1 MQLNKILLIP
11 CLLTAIVFSETL
23 TVPGQYSS
31 IQSAINAS
39 NDQDTI
45 LVSPG
50 FYQENIDF
58 SGKDIVVTSTYIAEQ
73 DSLIIASTIID
84 GNNNGSVVEFDDSE
98 TNAAVLQGFTL
109 QNGDGKY
116 ADPDENGTFYT
127 YGGGIYCKGSSP
139 IIKDLI
145 ITNNTGDEG
154 GGGGIFCYEAS
165 PIITGCL
172 ITNNTTNDVG
182 GGLYIRNESN
192 VMISNTNFVS
202 NEADLGAGCY
212 LRSESVPT
220 LTNVGFISNVAAN
233 SGGAI
238 VLKDNA
244 DAIMNQVIM
253 VDNIAEG
260 LGGGLYVNNADPSLD
275 YVLAF
280 GNISS
285 AGGGIY
291 IRNNSDPIFNHTTIA
306 YNTSGFVGSGVYLRD
321 NSNLTVTNSVFW
333 GNGDEQIYFRDS
345 GDDVSLDISYSLVE
359 DGQSGVDVNNNGFL
373 DWGLGMLQSD
383 PYFCNGEG
391 GLFTLRE
398 NSPCINAGDDG
409 QFIGSFGVGC
419 GPINT
424 GPVWYVGELG
434 NDTSD
439 GSIETPFLTIQR
451 AIDAC
456 VNGDTVRL
464 NPGNYIETFDF
475 NSKDIVFESRAY
487 ELVDPDLIRET
498 VISSGALGGS
508 CLELIGQDAAYVE
521 IKGITFSG
529 GQSQVGG
536 GIYVENSSP
545 KLSGIIVEDN
555 TAEVGGGIYINES
568 DVELDH
574 VTVKNNGS
582 NFGGGIYATG
592 SIVKLVS
599 SSIDSNIAYWG
610 AGLYSEDSGFDIER
624 SNIRFNLAYIEGG
637 AIYQNGN
644 NMDITE
650 SAITSNTGLD
660 FGGAL
665 VCYMGLLS
673 LDRVTIA
680 GNNSNYGS
688 AFNMRE
694 AVITISNS
702 IVWENGE
709 NTVYSSSSSQASM
722 MNIGYTNFYGGESY
736 LSSSTSII
744 LDWGDGNF
752 DNDPLFCSVDS
763 NNFSLQEGSSC
774 LIASDTFGA
783 IGTYSQGCGQIL
795 AVDHENIPIE
805 YTLSQNY
812 PNPFNPST
820 TINFTVHEAG
830 LVDISVFSITGK
842 WITELVG
849 QYYTPGKYSL
859 VWDGKDHL
867 GNRVSSGL
875 YFYRS
880 VLNENIKSRK
890 MILAK

>member
-1 MQLNKILLIP
+1 MQTNKILTSLVLI
-11 CLLTAIVFSETL
+11 TTVVFSETL
-23 TVPGQYSS
+23 TVPGQYNS
-31 IQSAINAS
+31 IQAAINAS

-45 LVSPG
+45 IVSPG
-50 FYQENIDF
+50 FYQENISF
-58 SGKDIVVTSTYIAEQ
+58 NGKDVVVTSTFLAEQ

-98 TNAAVLQGFTL
+98 TDAAVLQGFTI

-139 IIKDLI
+139 VLKDLI
-145 ITNNTGDEG
+145 VTNNTGDEG

-182 GGLYIRNESN
+182 GGLYARNASN
-192 VMISNTNFVS
+192 VTIINTDFVS

-212 LRSESVPT
+212 LRSESVPSM
-220 LTNVGFISNVAAN
+220 TNVEFTSNVAAN

-244 DAIMNQVIM
+244 DATMNQVTM
-253 VDNIAEG
+253 VGNIAEG
-260 LGGGLYVNNADPSLD
+260 LGGGLYINNADPSLD

-285 AGGGIY
+285 AGGGAY
-291 IRNNSDPIFNHTTIA
+291 IRNNSDPIFNHTTVA
-306 YNTSGFVGSGVYLRD
+306 YNTSGFEGSGVYLRD

-409 QFIGSFGVGC
+409 QFIGIFGVGC

-424 GPVWYVGELG
+424 GPVWYVDELG

-487 ELVDPDLIRET
+487 ELVDPDLIRRT

-545 KLSGIIVEDN
+545 KLSGIIVENN

-592 SIVKLVS
+592 SIVKLIS
-599 SSIDSNIAYWG
+599 SSVDSNIAYWG

-644 NMDITE
+644 SMDITE

-665 VCYMGLLS
+665 VCYMGIMD

-680 GNNSNYGS
+680 GNSSNYGS

-694 AVITISNS
+694 AAIMISNS

-736 LSSSTSII
+736 LSANASII
-744 LDWGDGNF
+744 LDWGDGNL
-752 DNDPLFCSVDS
+752 DIDPLFCSVES

-774 LIASDTFGA
+774 LIASDTFGP
-783 IGTYSQGCGQIL
+783 IGSYSQGCGQIL
-795 AVDHENIPIE
+795 TVDHENIPID

-820 TINFTVHEAG
+820 TINYTVHEAG
-830 LVDISVFSITGK
+830 LVDISVFSVSGR
-842 WITELVG
+842 WITELVS
-849 QYYTPGKYSL
+849 QYQTPGRYSV
-859 VWDGKDHL
+859 VWNGKDYI
-867 GNRVSSGL
+867 GNRVPSGL

-880 VLNENIKSRK
+880 VLNEKIKARK